1 MRRSGLPAHRLTGA
15 ISAVF
20 QFVYGYGTI
29 EGRFLARVADTGLS
43 PEEYFQDS
51 MTAVTEVPDTAGV
64 IEDAQDIMAA
74 RGGDTVAEM
83 LDRDFEFALDL
94 LVAGIDAMVE
104 QA

>member
-1 MRRSGLPAHRLTGA
+1 
-15 ISAVF
+15 
-20 QFVYGYGTI
+20 
-29 EGRFLARVADTGLS
+29 
-43 PEEYFQDS
+43 